1 MSLRYLPDTS
11 FRVDALRDGMRLP
24 AAIEKSETV
33 YLSEVAI
40 GEFKAGLDDT
50 RRGRRNREALEAF
63 LRLPNVVDVT
73 ITSATTDL
81 YAKVF
86 RSLHAA
92 GRPIPVNDIR
102 LAAKALEHGAVLV
115 SRSRHFEAVANLR
128 TLTPDD

>member
-1 MSLRYLPDTS
+1 MSRRYLLDTS
-11 FRVDALRDGMRLP
+11 FLVDALHDGMRLP

-33 YLSEVAI
+33 YLSEIAV
-40 GEFKAGLDDT
+40 GEYKAGLDDT

-63 LRLPNVVDVT
+63 LHLPNIVEVT

-92 GRPIPVNDIR
+92 GRPIPVNDIW
-102 LAAKALEHGAVLV
+102 LAAQALEHGAVLV
-115 SRSRHFEAVANLR
+115 SRDRHFEAVANLR
-128 TLTPDD
+128 TLIPDD